1 MLTAPRGNE
10 LPAASPVRILLVEDE
25 PATRR
30 LVSRALVDEGF
41 DLVSAARGDA
51 ATRTLREGGVDA
63 VVLDLWLPDGSG
75 IELCRQWRA
84 RGIDVPI
91 LMLTARTD
99 VASRVAGLDAGAD
112 DYLGKP
118 FALSELRAR
127 LRALLR
133 RGRLP
138 VEERVL
144 VRRELSIDFGR
155 RLARLGGSEVPL
167 TRREFE
173 VLERLAWGKG
183 HAVARA
189 DLLEEIWGESSAETA
204 ASLEVIVA
212 RLRRKLEAQGR
223 RLIRTVRGYGY
234 ALADPSDMGAP

>member
-1 MLTAPRGNE
+1 MVSPLPDRESSLQPR
-10 LPAASPVRILLVEDE
+10 LRILLVEDE
-25 PATRR
+25 RSTRD
-30 LVSRALVDEGF
+30 LVSSALKDEGF
-41 DLVSAARGDA
+41 DIVSAGRGQV
-51 ATRTLREGGVDA
+51 ATRVLREGGVSA
-63 VVLDLWLPDGSG
+63 VVLDLWLPDGNG
-75 IELCRQWRA
+75 VELCRQWRA
-84 RGIDVPI
+84 RGINVPI

-133 RGRLP
+133 RGMLP
-138 VEERVL
+138 FEERAL
-144 VRRELSIDFGR
+144 VRDEVSIDFGR
-155 RLARLGGSEVPL
+155 RLATIGGSEVPL

-173 VLERLAWGKG
+173 VLERIAWGKG
-183 HAVARA
+183 HAVSRE
-189 DLLEEIWGESSAETA
+189 DLLEEIWGEATMETA

-212 RLRRKLEAQGR
+212 RLRRKLEAKGG

-234 ALADPSDMGAP
+234 ALAGPSDSEAP

>member
-1 MLTAPRGNE
+1 MPHGTMR
-10 LPAASPVRILLVEDE
+10 LPAAKVRILLVEDE
-25 PATRR
+25 RATRQ
-30 LVSRALVDEGF
+30 LVSRALADEGF
-41 DLVSAARGDA
+41 DIVSAPRGEA
-51 ATRTLREGGVDA
+51 GTRALREGGVGA
-63 VVLDLWLPDGSG
+63 VVLDLWLPDGNG
-75 IELCRQWRA
+75 IDLCRQWRA

-99 VASRVAGLDAGAD
+99 VASRVAGLNAGAD

-133 RGRLP
+133 RGTLP

-144 VRRELSIDFGR
+144 VRSEVSIDFGR

-173 VLERLAWGKG
+173 VMERLFWGKG
-183 HAVARA
+183 HAVARE
-189 DLLEEIWGESSAETA
+189 DLLEEIWGEATTETA

-212 RLRRKLEAQGR
+212 RLRRKLEAKGR

-234 ALADPSDMGAP
+234 ALADGSDEETP